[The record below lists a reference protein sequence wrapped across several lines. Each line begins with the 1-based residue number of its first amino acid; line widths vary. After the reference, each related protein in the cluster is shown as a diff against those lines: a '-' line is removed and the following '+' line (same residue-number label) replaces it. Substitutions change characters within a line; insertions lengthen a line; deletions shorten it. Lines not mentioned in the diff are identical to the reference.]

1 MSFSFLG
8 QGNDPDKAS
17 FRGQEFPTSVLPLAD
32 LTPTRWLTERTR
44 PIGRGDG
51 VHLWS
56 INPEGYPAYARILHL
71 AYCPSDDSPD
81 IVATEIDFVETYV
94 GGSADCINQ
103 LLGDPELEAFPVSFD
118 ARVDF
123 SADTINI

>member
-1 MSFSFLG
+1 MVYLTR
-8 QGNDPDKAS
+8 KAI
-17 FRGQEFPTSVLPLAD
+17 PLT
-32 LTPTRWLTERTR
+32 LVSCT
-44 PIGRGDG
+44 
-51 VHLWS
+51 
-56 INPEGYPAYARILHL
+56 L

-81 IVATEIDFVETYV
+81 IVATEIDFMETYV

-123 SADTINI
+123 FADTINS

>member
-8 QGNDPDKAS
+8 QGNYPDKAS
-17 FRGQEFPTSVLPLAD
+17 FRGQEFPTSVQLLAD
-32 LTPTRWLTERTR
+32 LTPTKWLAERIR
-44 PIGRGDG
+44 PVGRGDG
-51 VHLWS
+51 VRLWS
-56 INPEGYPAYARILHL
+56 IIPEAYPAYARILHA
-71 AYCPSDDSPD
+71 AYCPSGDSPN
-81 IVATEIDFVETYV
+81 IVATEIDFMETYV